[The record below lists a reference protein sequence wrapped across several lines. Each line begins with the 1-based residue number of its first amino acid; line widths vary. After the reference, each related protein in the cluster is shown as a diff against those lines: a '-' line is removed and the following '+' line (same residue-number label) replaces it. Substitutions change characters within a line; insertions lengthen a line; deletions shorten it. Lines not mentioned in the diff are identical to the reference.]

1 MKFYNTLNH
10 KEEEFKS
17 ITSGEVK
24 MYTCGPTVYDTVH
37 IGNLR
42 AYTFNDLLKRT
53 LSVNGYKVLHVMN
66 ITDVDDKTIKR
77 SGGEKEKFQALTKE
91 YEAKFWSDLKEL
103 NILPPTKI
111 TRATQ
116 YIDKIASFIEELLR
130 KDFAYKTSDGSVYFS
145 IAKFKNYGQLSQLQ
159 NRELKP
165 GARVT
170 QDEYDKEN
178 PADFVLWKAWDEDD
192 GEIFWHPS
200 ATLPQHGSGQV
211 RTGTSLGKGRPG
223 WSIECSVMSTD
234 SLGDTIDIHTGGI
247 DLVFPHHENEIAQS
261 EAETGHRFVNFWLHN
276 EHLLVDG
283 RKMSKSLKN
292 FYTLADIKE
301 KGFSALD
308 FRYLMLSSHYRSK
321 LNFTWEGLEAARNAR
336 EKLKRFIAEN
346 QVEGEYCK
354 VCTKKFY
361 SKLNDD
367 LMTPEALAVVWELVK
382 DEKKSIGKKIATL
395 KKWDEEILGLGLFD
409 KFEIP
414 AEIIELAEKR
424 KIARVEKDFE
434 LSDKLRT
441 EILNSGWSIED
452 LENNQYKITK

>member
-1 MKFYNTLNH
+1 MRFYNTLSH

-17 ITSGEVK
+17 IILGEVK

-42 AYTFNDLLKRT
+42 AYVFNDLLKRT
-53 LSVNGYKVLHVMN
+53 LVVNEYKVQHVMN

-77 SGGEKEKFQALTKE
+77 SGGEKEKFQTLTKE
-91 YEAKFWSDLKEL
+91 YEAKFWSDLEKL

-116 YIDKIASFIEELLR
+116 YIDKIASFIAELLR

-165 GARVT
+165 GARVV

-192 GEIFWHPS
+192 GEIFWE
-200 ATLPQHGSGQV
+200 
-211 RTGTSLGKGRPG
+211 TSLGKGRPG

-234 SLGDTIDIHTGGI
+234 LLGSTIDIHTGGV
-247 DLVFPHHENEIAQS
+247 DLIFPHHENEIAQS
-261 EAETGHRFVNFWLHN
+261 EGKTGHKFVNYWLHN

-283 RKMSKSLKN
+283 RKMSKSLNN
-292 FYTLADIKE
+292 FFTLNDIEK
-301 KGFSALD
+301 KGFSPLD
-308 FRYLMLSSHYRSK
+308 FRYLMLSAHYRSK
-321 LNFTWEGLEAARNAR
+321 LNFTWEGLEAAKNAR
-336 EKLKRFIAEN
+336 GKLKRFIAEN
-346 QVEGEYCK
+346 QVSGEYCK
-354 VCTKKFY
+354 IYTKKFY
-361 SKLNDD
+361 SKLNND
-367 LMTPEALAVVWELVK
+367 LMMPEALAVVWELVR
-382 DEKKSIGKKIATL
+382 DEKKSISKKIATL

-409 KFEIP
+409 KVEIP

-441 EILNSGWSIED
+441 EILNSGWLVED
-452 LENNQYKITK
+452 MSDNQYKITK